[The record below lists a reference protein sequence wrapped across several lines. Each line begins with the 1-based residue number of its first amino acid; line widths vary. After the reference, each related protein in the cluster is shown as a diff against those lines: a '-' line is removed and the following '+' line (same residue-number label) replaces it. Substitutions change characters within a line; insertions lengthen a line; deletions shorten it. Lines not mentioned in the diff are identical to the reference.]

1 MEKAGVVGLEEQRA
15 GTLDL
20 IGGELALDFTNTVS
34 DHDVENRNEHLQSYV
49 SLLAW
54 ARHTGILTNAAALRL
69 QQKAARQPVEA
80 QIVLD
85 RAIALRESLYRI
97 FLAAAGGE
105 KPAAGDLN
113 VLNASLALALS
124 HARVVPVQ
132 EGLAWGWERSE
143 DALDQILWPVARSAA
158 DLLTSDRI
166 GRVRECNGDTC
177 GWLFVDT
184 SKNHSRRW
192 CSMSDCGNRAKAHRF
207 YKRKRAVTRMI
218 A

>member
-1 MEKAGVVGLEEQRA
+1 MQKAGQVHLEEQRA

-20 IGGELALDFTNTVS
+20 IGGVLALDFTNTVS
-34 DHDVENRNEHLQSYV
+34 VHDVDNRKEHLQTYV

-69 QQKAARQPVEA
+69 QQKAARHPVEA

-85 RAIALRESLYRI
+85 RAIAFRESLYSI
-97 FLAAAGGE
+97 FLAAAAGE
-105 KPAAGDLN
+105 KPAVRDLN
-113 VLNASLALALS
+113 VFNESLALALS

-143 DALDQILWPVARSAA
+143 DALDQMLWPIARSAA

-166 GRVRECNGDTC
+166 GRVRECNSDTC

-207 YKRKRAVTRMI
+207 YKRKRAMTKMV

>member
-1 MEKAGVVGLEEQRA
+1 MEKAGKVRLEEQRA

-34 DHDVENRNEHLQSYV
+34 DHDIEAPKEHLQSYIA
-49 SLLAW
+49 LLAW
-54 ARHTGILTNAAALRL
+54 ARHTGVLTNAAALRL
-69 QQKAARQPVEA
+69 QQKAAREPVEA
-80 QIVLD
+80 HAVLE
-85 RAIALRESLYRI
+85 RAISLRESLYRI
-97 FLAAAGGE
+97 FLAAAGGD
-105 KPAAGDLN
+105 KSAPGDLN
-113 VLNASLALALS
+113 VLNGCLARALP
-124 HARVVPVQ
+124 HARIVCAP
-132 EGLAWGWERSE
+132 EGLTWDWDRSE

-207 YKRKRAVTRMI
+207 YKRKRAATRTI